1 MDVARARPDGEV
13 SVVVVFSVF
22 DGEGKHEV
30 ERERERERPKI
41 WQVLRSENCN
51 DPIESL

>member
-30 ERERERERPKI
+30 ERERERGRDQRFGKCLGQKI
-41 WQVLRSENCN
+41 AMT
-51 DPIESL
+51 